1 MQIETN
7 DIIQIVD
14 INLDIVNCEVC
25 GVNLVDLA
33 NFIYEGKSESTAFDR
48 KEFCRCQHCNTSF
61 ILHYEIFDFQGHVY
75 PSVFTEDINNPES
88 NWPDNLT
95 EEQKGSVAN
104 HIKDCKICIDRLE
117 HELLTDAWLRDFIAS
132 RKGK

>member
-1 MQIETN
+1 MQAN
-7 DIIQIVD
+7 IQTVD
-14 INLDIVNCEVC
+14 INQDIVSCDKC
-25 GVNLVDLA
+25 GANIVDLA
-33 NFIYEGKSESTAFDR
+33 NFVYEEKSESTAFDR
-48 KEFCRCQHCNTSF
+48 KEFCRCRHCSTPF
-61 ILHYEIFDFQGHVY
+61 ILHYEIFDPEGHID

-95 EEQKGSVAN
+95 EEQKESVSS
-104 HIKDCKICIDRLE
+104 HLRDCEICVGRLT

>member
-1 MQIETN
+1 M
-7 DIIQIVD
+7 QIVD
-14 INLDIVNCEVC
+14 ISQDVVKCDVC
-25 GVNLVDLA
+25 GANIVDLA
-33 NFIYEGKSESTAFDR
+33 NFVYEGKSESTAFDQ
-48 KEFCRCQHCNTSF
+48 KEFCRCRHCSTPF
-61 ILHYEIFDFQGHVY
+61 ILHYKMFDSEGHIY

-95 EEQKGSVAN
+95 AEQKESVSE
-104 HIKDCKICIDRLE
+104 HLKKCQVCMDRLE